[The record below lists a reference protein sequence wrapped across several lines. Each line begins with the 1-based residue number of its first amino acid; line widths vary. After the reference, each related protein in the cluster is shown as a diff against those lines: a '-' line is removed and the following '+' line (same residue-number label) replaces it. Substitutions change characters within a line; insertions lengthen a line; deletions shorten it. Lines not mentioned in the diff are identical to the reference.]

1 MEKYVNEN
9 NLRFQY
15 FWILSSF
22 ELLAAKF
29 EKNSVLNIQEPG
41 PKSLISFVFFAL
53 SVPRYVYYLVSG
65 FPPPDVKHDI
75 IFIHGF
81 MIA

>member
-1 MEKYVNEN
+1 MNEN
-9 NLRFQY
+9 NLLFQY
-15 FWILSSF
+15 FWIFSSF

-29 EKNSVLNIQEPG
+29 AKNSVLNIQEPG
-41 PKSLISFVFFAL
+41 PKSLISPVLLAL

-65 FPPPDVKHDI
+65 FPLPEVKHDI

>member
-1 MEKYVNEN
+1 MNEN

-15 FWILSSF
+15 FWIISSF

-41 PKSLISFVFFAL
+41 HKSLIYLVFFAQHDII
-53 SVPRYVYYLVSG
+53 
-65 FPPPDVKHDI
+65 FAQHDI

>member
-1 MEKYVNEN
+1 MNEN

-15 FWILSSF
+15 FWIISSF

-41 PKSLISFVFFAL
+41 HKSLIYLVFFAL
-53 SVPRYVYYLVSG
+53 SIPWYVYYLVSG
-65 FPPPDVKHDI
+65 FPPPEVKHDI
-75 IFIHGF
+75 IFLHGF